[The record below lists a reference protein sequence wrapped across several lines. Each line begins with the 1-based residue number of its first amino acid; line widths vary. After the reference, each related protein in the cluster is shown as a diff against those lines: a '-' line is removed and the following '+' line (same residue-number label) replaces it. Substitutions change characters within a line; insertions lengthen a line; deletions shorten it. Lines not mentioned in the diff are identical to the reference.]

1 MLSSYAFLSAY
12 KYTKH
17 TKTIY
22 AAPRRVGTVIN
33 FSPEDGLRP
42 LHLLKRSTLCFRKT
56 VWNSRICSILRS
68 PFSTAM
74 TLNSTCSSWSVT
86 SRCRSSARREM
97 YQAYITKYADTRK
110 LLGVAKHRAIL
121 VILDIP
127 SDLTVSLTHLY
138 DITVAN
144 EDNFLEKVC
153 AAVGLQEYPLEQEVL
168 SSPIQASMPG
178 NLSTLLNRAGLR
190 PVPEFR
196 QQIITE
202 LIKAA
207 KSCQQPVTIYEMKL
221 ILADIVGASKSQLQ
235 DILRAMIMSGCLRD
249 DEGHAVTSFVA
260 PFSKLVSNDPSV
272 IENRCIES
280 YVRAVLQS
288 RP

>member
-22 AAPRRVGTVIN
+22 AAPQRVGTVIN
-33 FSPEDGLRP
+33 FFTGGWFERYIYFRIHSLLSQNRLEFTDLLNPQITFFNGDDFELDLLFLVGNQP
-42 LHLLKRSTLCFRKT
+42 LWVECKT
-56 VWNSRICSILRS
+56 GD
-68 PFSTAM
+68 
-74 TLNSTCSSWSVT
+74 
-86 SRCRSSARREM
+86 

-121 VILDIP
+121 VIVDIP

-168 SSPIQASMPG
+168 SSPVQASMPG

-221 ILADIVGASKSQLQ
+221 ISGRHRWSVKEPVAGHTPGDDHEWMLA
-235 DILRAMIMSGCLRD
+235 R
-249 DEGHAVTSFVA
+249 
-260 PFSKLVSNDPSV
+260 
-272 IENRCIES
+272 
-280 YVRAVLQS
+280 
-288 RP
+288 